1 MAVGMLKD
9 VGLTINSVDLSDHC
23 TAVSLNVNY
32 DDLDVTAFTH
42 AIRQRVPGLGDGQFT
57 ATMLQ
62 NYAASKT
69 YATIQPLAGTTTT
82 ITLEPDSGAAT
93 SATNPTWT
101 FDVACNSFDYL
112 TAGVGAVSTVDL
124 SWPLASQ
131 ITIDVGA

>member
-1 MAVGMLKD
+1 MAVGMFKD

-23 TAVSLNVNY
+23 TSVSLDVTY

-42 AIRQRVPGLGDGQFT
+42 AIRQRVPGLGDGQFS

-62 NYAASKT
+62 SYASAKT

-82 ITLEPDSGAAT
+82 VTLEPDSTTAT
-93 SATNPTWT
+93 AATNPTWS
-101 FDVACNSFDYL
+101 FDVACNSFNYL
-112 TAGVGAVSTVDL
+112 TASVGTVSTIDL

-131 ITIDVGA
+131 ITIATT